1 MSYNYQFGDGLVYTE
16 ALPSGNEFV
25 YAVEYTSKETAG
37 VMVSMQRTQLALS
50 LELTVV

>member
-1 MSYNYQFGDGLVYTE
+1 MSYNYQYGDGLVYNQT
-16 ALPSGNEFV
+16 LPSGNEFV
-25 YAVEYTSKETAG
+25 YAVEYTSRETAG